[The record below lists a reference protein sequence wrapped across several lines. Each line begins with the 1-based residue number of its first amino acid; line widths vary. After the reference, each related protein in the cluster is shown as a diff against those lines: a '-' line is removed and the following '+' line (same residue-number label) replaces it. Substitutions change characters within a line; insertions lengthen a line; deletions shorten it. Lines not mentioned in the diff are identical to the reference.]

1 MPAPKELD
9 PSTSVSAYWGSELRR
24 LREAMGWSQ
33 QELARRTSYSTS
45 LVGLIE
51 TAARA
56 PTRKFA
62 QRCDEVLETGGTL
75 VKLWPLIGR
84 ESSPAWVRSL
94 FELEWE
100 ARTLRNY
107 QLSVVPGLLQTE
119 DYARALTRAGRP
131 FDTEKEVE
139 EMITVRMQRQRLLD
153 RPDPPILFVLLDEA
167 VLTRPIGGGAVMRAQ
182 LQHLLDATMRPRIT
196 IQVIPFDVGA
206 YAGLAGPILVLSFK
220 GAPDIVYMENAEA
233 AQLLIDPARVDP
245 LSAQFDALRSYALP
259 QAASTAFIEKRM
271 KSWT

>member
-9 PSTSVSAYWGSELRR
+9 PSTSVTAYWGSELRR

-33 QELARRTSYSTS
+33 QELAKRTAYSTS

-75 VKLWPLIGR
+75 IKLWPLIVR

-100 ARTLRNY
+100 AQMLRNY
-107 QLSVVPGLLQTE
+107 QLAVVPGLLQTE

-131 FDTEKEVE
+131 FDTDQQVE
-139 EMITVRMQRQRLLD
+139 EMVTVRMQRQRLLD
-153 RPDPPILFVLLDEA
+153 RPDPPILFILLDEA
-167 VLTRPIGGGAVMRAQ
+167 VLARPIGGGRIMREQ
-182 LQHLLDATMRPRIT
+182 LEYILRATARPRIT
-196 IQVIPFDVGA
+196 IQVIPFEVGA
-206 YAGLAGPILVLSFK
+206 YAGLAGPILMLSFK
-220 GAPDIVYMENAEA
+220 GAPNIAYMENAED
-233 AQLLIDPARVDP
+233 AQLLTDPSRVDS
-245 LSAQFDALRSYALP
+245 LSAQFDALHSCALP
-259 QAASTAFIEKRM
+259 QAASVALIEMRM
-271 KSWT
+271 NAWT

>member
-9 PSTSVSAYWGSELRR
+9 PSTSVTAYWGSELRR

-107 QLSVVPGLLQTE
+107 QLAVVPGLLQTE

-139 EMITVRMQRQRLLD
+139 EMVTVRMQRQRLLD

-167 VLTRPIGGGAVMRAQ
+167 VLARPIGGNSIMRDQ
-182 LQHLLDATMRPRIT
+182 LEHLLKAATRPRVT
-196 IQVIPFDVGA
+196 IQVIPFEVGA

-220 GAPDIVYMENAEA
+220 GAPDIVYMENAES
-233 AQLLIDPARVDP
+233 AQLLIDPTRVDP

-259 QAASTAFIEKRM
+259 QAASAAFIEKRM
-271 KSWT
+271 NTWI

>member
-9 PSTSVSAYWGSELRR
+9 PSTSVTAYWGSELRR

-75 VKLWPLIGR
+75 IKLWPLIGR

-139 EMITVRMQRQRLLD
+139 EMVTVRMQRQRLLD

-167 VLTRPIGGGAVMRAQ
+167 VLTRPIGGGGVMRDQ
-182 LQHLLDATMRPRIT
+182 LEHLLKATMRPRVT
-196 IQVIPFDVGA
+196 IQVIPFEVGA

-220 GAPDIVYMENAEA
+220 GAPDIVYMENAES
-233 AQLLIDPARVDP
+233 AQLMIDPGRVDP

-259 QAASTAFIEKRM
+259 QAASAAFIEKRM
-271 KSWT
+271 STWI